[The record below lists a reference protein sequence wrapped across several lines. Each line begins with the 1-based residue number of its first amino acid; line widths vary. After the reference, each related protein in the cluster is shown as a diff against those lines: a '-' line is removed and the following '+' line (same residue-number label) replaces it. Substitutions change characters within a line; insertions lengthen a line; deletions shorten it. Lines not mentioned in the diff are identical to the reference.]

1 MKKREWISNFIWS
14 CDILFSMI
22 NIQSI
27 FQEIIKHKK
36 VLLLA
41 NSVAILSTLVV
52 LPVALLLPLLID
64 EIILGKG
71 GLITETIDKYFTV
84 GEPMYYIL
92 IVLLVTMGL
101 KAVGLLFSLLHIRL
115 FTKISKEV
123 TYTIRKRLLNH
134 LQVVSMREYD
144 LLGSGAVSSKIIT
157 DVETVDKF
165 VASSVG
171 EVVVE
176 VLTLIGVSIVLLIL
190 NWQLALVIL
199 LLNPITIFVFLR
211 AFRNVAKMKKRE
223 NESIETFQNTLTESL
238 ELYNQIRVQNREKH
252 FLETVD
258 TQAKEIRDRSYLFGL
273 KSEVA
278 LEFSRLLVFYSHD
291 IFKAIGIF
299 MVLIGMLTIGKM
311 LAIFS
316 YAWVLMRPVDK
327 LINFIHLYFN
337 AKSSIARL
345 NEILELEKEP
355 QYEEKVNPFE
365 NRTSA
370 SIRLKDVSFS
380 YDGSTE
386 VLKNINI
393 EIQEGEKVAIVG
405 ETGSGKSTLAQILIG
420 LYPISSGEIFYN
432 EHEIKEVGYEKI
444 RENVGF
450 VLQAPLMFNDSLRF
464 NLTLGRAY
472 SDELIY
478 EALKVAQLFDFVNGL
493 ENKLD
498 TIVGKNGTKL
508 SGGQRQRLSIARV
521 LLDNPKVI
529 IFDESTSSL
538 DTETETKLLKALDK
552 YVKDK
557 TVITIAHRKSS
568 IERADRVIDINML

>member
-1 MKKREWISNFIWS
+1 MISIK
-14 CDILFSMI
+14 
-22 NIQSI
+22 SI
-27 FQEIIKHKK
+27 FQEILQHKK

-41 NSVAILSTLVV
+41 NTVAIISTLVV

-64 EIILGKG
+64 ELILGKG
-71 GLITETIDKYFTV
+71 GVIVDTIDKYFTV
-84 GEPMYYIL
+84 GEPMYYIV
-92 IVLLVTMGL
+92 IVLLITMGL
-101 KAVGLLFSLLHIRL
+101 KAVGLVFSLLHIRL

-176 VLTLIGVSIVLLIL
+176 VLTLIGVSIVLLLL
-190 NWQLALVIL
+190 NWQMALVIL
-199 LLNPITIFVFLR
+199 LLNPITIFIMLR
-211 AFRNVAKMKKRE
+211 TFRSVAKMKKKE

-252 FLETVD
+252 FLQTVD
-258 TQAKEIRDRSYLFGL
+258 QQAKEIRDRSYLFGL
-273 KSEVA
+273 KSEMA

-291 IFKAIGIF
+291 IFKALGIF
-299 MVLIGMLTIGKM
+299 MVFIGMLTIGKM

-337 AKSSIARL
+337 AKSAIERL
-345 NEILELEKEP
+345 NEILALEKEP
-355 QYEEKVNPFE
+355 HYVAKVDPFK
-365 NRTSA
+365 NKKSA
-370 SIRLKDVSFS
+370 SIVLKNVSFS
-380 YDGSTE
+380 YDGKIE
-386 VLKNINI
+386 VLTNINLNI
-393 EIQEGEKVAIVG
+393 KEGEKIAIVG

-420 LYPISSGEIFYN
+420 LYPISSGEIFYKG
-432 EHEIKEVGYEKI
+432 HEIKEVGYEKI

-450 VLQAPLMFNDSLRF
+450 VLQAPLMFNNTLRF
-464 NLTLGRAY
+464 NLTLGRDY
-472 SDELIY
+472 SDEVIY
-478 EALKVAQLFDFVNGL
+478 EALKVAQLFDFVDGL
-493 ENKLD
+493 EIKLD

-521 LLDNPKVI
+521 LLDNPKVM

-538 DTETETKLLKALDK
+538 DNETEKKLLDALEL

-557 TVITIAHRKSS
+557 TVITITHRASS
-568 IERADRVIDINML
+568 ILRADRVIDLNRL

>member
-1 MKKREWISNFIWS
+1 MSNFIWS
-14 CDILFSMI
+14 CDILLRMI
-22 NIQSI
+22 SIHSI

-41 NSVAILSTLVV
+41 NAVAIVSTLVV

-64 EIILGKG
+64 ELILGKG
-71 GLITETIDKYFTV
+71 GPIVESIDTYITV
-84 GEPMYYIL
+84 GEPMYYIV

-101 KAVGLLFSLLHIRL
+101 KAIGLLFSLIHIRL

-123 TYTIRKRLLNH
+123 TYTIRKKILNH

-176 VLTLIGVSIVLLIL
+176 VLTLIGVSIVLLLL

-199 LLNPITIFVFLR
+199 FLNPLTIFVFLK
-211 AFRNVAKMKKRE
+211 AFRNVAKMKKKE
-223 NESIETFQNTLTESL
+223 NESIEVFQNTLTESL

-252 FLETVD
+252 FLKTVD
-258 TQAKEIRDRSYLFGL
+258 GQAKEIRDRSYLFGL

-278 LEFSRLLVFYSHD
+278 LEFSRLLIFYSHD

-299 MVLIGMLTIGKM
+299 MVLIGSLTIGTM

-327 LINFIHLYFN
+327 LINFIHFYFN
-337 AKSSIARL
+337 AKSAIERL
-345 NEILELEKEP
+345 NQILALEKEP
-355 QYEEKVNPFE
+355 YYAPKVDPFV

-370 SIRLKDVSFS
+370 SIRLEDVSFS
-380 YDGSTE
+380 YDGTTE
-386 VLKNINI
+386 VLKDISF

-405 ETGSGKSTLAQILIG
+405 KTGSGKSTLAQILIG
-420 LYPISSGEIFYN
+420 LYPISSGKIFYN

-444 RENVGF
+444 RDNVGF
-450 VLQAPLMFNDSLRF
+450 VLQAPLMFNNSLRF
-464 NLTLGRAY
+464 NLTLGKAY
-472 SDELIY
+472 SDEVIY
-478 EALKVAQLFDFVNGL
+478 EALKIAQLYEFVEGL
-493 ENKLD
+493 EDKLE

-538 DTETETKLLKALDK
+538 DSKTEKQLLEDLEI
-552 YVKDK
+552 YIKDK

-568 IERADRVIDINML
+568 IEKADRVIEINML

>member
-1 MKKREWISNFIWS
+1 MITIKS
-14 CDILFSMI
+14 IL
-22 NIQSI
+22 
-27 FQEIIKHKK
+27 QEIIKHKNI
-36 VLLLA
+36 LLIA
-41 NSVAILSTLVV
+41 NSVAIISTLVV

-64 EIILGKG
+64 ELILGKG
-71 GLITETIDKYFTV
+71 GEVTQSIDKFFSV

-92 IVLLVTMGL
+92 IVLLITMGL
-101 KAVGLLFSLLHIRL
+101 KAVGLVFSLLHIRL

-123 TYTIRKRLLNH
+123 TYTIRKNLLNH

-176 VLTLIGVSIVLLIL
+176 VLTLIGVSIVLLFL

-199 LLNPITIFVFLR
+199 FLNPITIFIMLR
-211 AFRNVAKMKKRE
+211 TFRNVAKMKKKE
-223 NESIETFQNTLTESL
+223 NESIETFQNTLTQSL
-238 ELYNQIRVQNREKH
+238 ELYNQIRVQNREKY
-252 FLETVD
+252 FLNSVD

-291 IFKAIGIF
+291 IFKALGIF

-337 AKSSIARL
+337 AKSAIERL
-345 NEILELEKEP
+345 NEILALEKEP
-355 QYEEKVNPFE
+355 YHEAKVDPFK
-365 NRTSA
+365 NKKSA
-370 SIRLKDVSFS
+370 AIVLKEVSFS

-386 VLKNINI
+386 VLSGINL
-393 EIQEGEKVAIVG
+393 EIKEGEKIAIVG

-432 EHEIKEVGYEKI
+432 GHEIKKVGYEKI
-444 RENVGF
+444 RDNVGF
-450 VLQAPLMFNDSLRF
+450 VLQAPLMFNNSLRF
-464 NLTLGRAY
+464 NLTLGRDY
-472 SDELIY
+472 DDEVIY
-478 EALKVAQLFDFVNGL
+478 QALKVAQLFEFVDGL
-493 ENKLD
+493 VLKLD

-521 LLDNPKVI
+521 LLDKPKVM

-538 DTETETKLLKALDK
+538 DDETEKKLLDALEL

-557 TVITIAHRKSS
+557 TVITIAHRTSS
-568 IERADRVIDINML
+568 ILRADRVIDLNS

>member
-1 MKKREWISNFIWS
+1 M
-14 CDILFSMI
+14 LF
-22 NIQSI
+22 
-27 FQEIIKHKK
+27 
-36 VLLLA
+36 LA
-41 NSVAILSTLVV
+41 NMVAIISTLVV

-64 EIILGKG
+64 ELVMGKG
-71 GLITETIDKYFTV
+71 GKIVETIDNYLTV

-92 IVLLVTMGL
+92 IVLLITMGL
-101 KAVGLLFSLLHIRL
+101 KAIGLLFSLLHIRL

-123 TYTIRKRLLNH
+123 TYTIRKKLLNH

-144 LLGSGAVSSKIIT
+144 LLGSGAVSAKVIT

-176 VLTLIGVSIVLLIL
+176 TLTLIGVSLVLLLL
-190 NWQLALVIL
+190 NWQMALVIL
-199 LLNPITIFVFLR
+199 FLNPLTIFIFLR
-211 AFRNVAKMKKRE
+211 AFRSVAKMKKRE
-223 NESIETFQNTLTESL
+223 NESIEKFQNTLTESL
-238 ELYNQIRVQNREKH
+238 ELYNQIRVQNREEY
-252 FLETVD
+252 FLKTVD
-258 TQAKEIRDRSYLFGL
+258 KQAKEIRDRAYLFGL
-273 KSEVA
+273 KSEMA
-278 LEFSRLLVFYSHD
+278 LEFSRMLVFYSHD
-291 IFKAIGIF
+291 IFKALGIF
-299 MVLIGMLTIGKM
+299 MVLIGMLTIGTM

-337 AKSSIARL
+337 AKSSIERL
-345 NEILELEKEP
+345 NEILALEKEP
-355 QYEEKVNPFE
+355 YYEPKIDPFE
-365 NRTSA
+365 KRKSA

-380 YDGSTE
+380 YDGKTE
-386 VLKNINI
+386 VLQKINL
-393 EIQEGEKVAIVG
+393 EIKEGEKVAIVG

-432 EHEIKEVGYEKI
+432 ESEIKEVGYEKV

-450 VLQAPLMFNDSLRF
+450 VLQAPLMFNNTLRF
-464 NLTLGRAY
+464 NLTLGRDY
-472 SDELIY
+472 GDEIIY
-478 EALKVAQLFDFVNGL
+478 EALKVAQLYEFVEGL
-493 ENKLD
+493 EEKLE

-538 DTETETKLLKALDK
+538 DNETEKRLLEALDD

-557 TVITIAHRKSS
+557 TIITIAHRASS
-568 IERADRVIDINML
+568 IERADRVIDLMKL